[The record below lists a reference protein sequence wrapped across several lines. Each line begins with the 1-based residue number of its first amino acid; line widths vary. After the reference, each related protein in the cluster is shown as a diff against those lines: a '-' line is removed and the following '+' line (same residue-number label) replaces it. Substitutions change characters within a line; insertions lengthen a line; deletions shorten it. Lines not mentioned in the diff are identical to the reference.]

1 MLFLFFLIDSEGT
14 RFYLVIEGEV
24 GLYARKME
32 EGNIE
37 NVHNLA
43 LVKVLSDGDY
53 FGELG
58 LLNYK
63 TRSVTV

>member
-1 MLFLFFLIDSEGT
+1 
-14 RFYLVIEGEV
+14 
-24 GLYARKME
+24 ME